1 VRFIFKSDG
10 AGRARALSS
19 VLGSVAPDVRA
30 RTLSPVSHFFHTS
43 VFARQAFELLD
54 QLIPIT

>member
-10 AGRARALSS
+10 AGRARASS